1 MKKIEKREKKVY
13 HPYDLSFAV
22 SFDEFPK
29 EFTEV
34 LNIPGEFKKSL
45 SLRAHK
51 DTSEYEMD
59 APYIAAM
66 KEDGDE
72 NDVAVVVEHL
82 STPLTPSK
90 SIRIGDYVDSIHLRT
105 GLPVHPVVVS
115 KHPITISKYKNI
127 GGRLYVNLLENFMDE
142 EKIEEILNS
151 IRDKHIP
158 NEVLSINQ
166 GMELVTVV
174 LFPPDDRKTEILLEA
189 IDHYCNS
196 TIEHPRLRFVLYTVF
211 YSMIDTYVDD
221 KYEFKR
227 LIKMINDKATPEER
241 QESKLLTHM
250 RESLANLTSKIE
262 TLTTEKETLAD
273 ENESFSRGIQDL
285 LDTDADVSAD
295 YIKSELRKLLSR
307 NSTNSK

>member
-1 MKKIEKREKKVY
+1 MGVKKIEKREKKVY

-115 KHPITISKYKNI
+115 KHLITISKCQNI
-127 GGRLYVNLLENFMDE
+127 GGRLYVNLLENCMDE
-142 EKIEEILNS
+142 EKIGEILNS

-174 LFPPDDRKTEILLEA
+174 LF
-189 IDHYCNS
+189 S
-196 TIEHPRLRFVLYTVF
+196 
-211 YSMIDTYVDD
+211 S
-221 KYEFKR
+221 
-227 LIKMINDKATPEER
+227 
-241 QESKLLTHM
+241 
-250 RESLANLTSKIE
+250 
-262 TLTTEKETLAD
+262 
-273 ENESFSRGIQDL
+273 
-285 LDTDADVSAD
+285 
-295 YIKSELRKLLSR
+295 
-307 NSTNSK
+307 

>member
-115 KHPITISKYKNI
+115 KHPITISKCQNI
-127 GGRLYVNLLENFMDE
+127 GGRLYVNLLENCMDE

-211 YSMIDTYVDD
+211 YSMIDAYVDD

-227 LIKMINDKATPEER
+227 LIKMINPK
-241 QESKLLTHM
+241 
-250 RESLANLTSKIE
+250 
-262 TLTTEKETLAD
+262 TT
-273 ENESFSRGIQDL
+273 
-285 LDTDADVSAD
+285 
-295 YIKSELRKLLSR
+295 
-307 NSTNSK
+307 